1 MNSKNKNVIILHG
14 TGDQPTDFWFP
25 SLKQELEKR
34 GYAVWLPALPNAEF
48 PNRKDWLEFLLE
60 NGKFSEETVIIGH
73 SAGAQII
80 LSLLE
85 KLEVKIK
92 QAILVSGYA
101 KALRKE
107 ASSEKN
113 VDDYAWEAIRPKCQ
127 NFIFINS
134 DNDPW
139 TCDDTQGRIM
149 FDKLGGMQIILH
161 EGHMGSNYHKQP
173 YKEFPL
179 LSKLID

>member
-1 MNSKNKNVIILHG
+1 MKNAIILHG
-14 TGDQPTDFWFP
+14 TGDKPTNFWFP
-25 SLKQELEKR
+25 WLKRELEKR
-34 GYAVWLPALPNAEF
+34 DYAVWLPDLPNAEF
-48 PNRKDWLEFLLE
+48 PNRKDWIPFLLE
-60 NGKFSEETVIIGH
+60 GGKFTEETIIIGH

-85 KLEVKIK
+85 KLDVKIQ

-113 VDDYAWEAIRPKCQ
+113 VDEYDWEAIKPKCGK
-127 NFIFINS
+127 FIFINS

-139 TCDDTQGRIM
+139 TCDDKQGRIM
-149 FDKLGGMQIILH
+149 FDRLGGMQIILH
-161 EGHMGSNYHKQP
+161 EGHMGSTYYNQP

-179 LSKLID
+179 LLKLIG

>member
-34 GYAVWLPALPNAEF
+34 RYAVWLPALPNAEF

>member
-1 MNSKNKNVIILHG
+1 MKNAIILHG
-14 TGDQPTDFWFP
+14 TGDAPTNFWFP
-25 SLKQELEKR
+25 YLKDGLEKR
-34 GYAVWLPALPNAEF
+34 GYEVWLPSLPNPEY
-48 PNRKDWLEFLLE
+48 PNRKEWIPFLLE
-60 NGKFSEETVIIGH
+60 GGKFSEETIIIGH

-85 KLEVKIK
+85 NIEVKIK

-101 KALRKE
+101 KALRKT
-107 ASSEKN
+107 ADSEKN
-113 VDDYAWEAIRPKCQ
+113 VDEYAWEAIRPKSEQ
-127 NFIFINS
+127 FIFINS

-149 FDKLGGMQIILH
+149 FDNLGGMQIILH

-179 LSKLID
+179 LLKLID

>member
-1 MNSKNKNVIILHG
+1 MKNAIILHG
-14 TGDQPTDFWFP
+14 TGDEPTDFWFP
-25 SLKQELEKR
+25 YLKDGLEKR
-34 GYAVWLPALPNAEF
+34 GYEVWLPSLPNPEY
-48 PNRKDWLEFLLE
+48 PNLEEWIPFLLE
-60 NGKFSEETVIIGH
+60 GGKFSEETIIIGH

-85 KLEVKIK
+85 NIEVKIK

-101 KALRKE
+101 KALRK
-107 ASSEKN
+107 AADSEKN
-113 VDDYAWEAIRPKCQ
+113 VDEYAWEAIRPKSEQ
-127 NFIFINS
+127 FIFINS

-179 LSKLID
+179 LLKLID